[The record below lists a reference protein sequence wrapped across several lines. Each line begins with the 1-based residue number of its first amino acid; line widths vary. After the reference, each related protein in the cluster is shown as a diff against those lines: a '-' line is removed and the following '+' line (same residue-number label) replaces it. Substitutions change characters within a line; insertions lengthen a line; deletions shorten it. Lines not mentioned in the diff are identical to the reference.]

1 MYADLDQYSLDPTKI
16 AKRIQAKEIKSVTDL
31 SSKDI
36 ASIIDYAG
44 RGYFKEIKRRLSNNW
59 RLFLAYIVTTQ
70 VHFRQDLQ
78 DKQNYCLLLPWHFSI
93 MQKWVG
99 EQEISQGIFCTR
111 RKRDK
116 ELGQALPEDG
126 RNG

>member
-1 MYADLDQYSLDPTKI
+1 
-16 AKRIQAKEIKSVTDL
+16 
-31 SSKDI
+31 
-36 ASIIDYAG
+36 
-44 RGYFKEIKRRLSNNW
+44 
-59 RLFLAYIVTTQ
+59 
-70 VHFRQDLQ
+70 
-78 DKQNYCLLLPWHFSI
+78 